1 MTNYRVND
9 VDSNTFA
16 RFPVTIVTKAIEFDS
31 TSWSTPVILAQSDT
45 DGVFGYSIVSLYA
58 TNTDTVGNNLIF
70 YIQYESNTPIS
81 TPVSF
86 CPVAAGAGTDFLQA
100 AVPVIE
106 SDTMSH
112 LSRVDNN
119 GNSYIPMDLKWKLL
133 VKLRTALS
141 SGKKIAVVSTC
152 NYY

>member
-1 MTNYRVND
+1 MINYRVND

-16 RFPVTIVTKAIEFDS
+16 RFPVSIVTKAVEFDS
-31 TSWSTPVILAQSDT
+31 TSWSTPVILAESSEDC
-45 DGVFGYSIVSLYA
+45 VFGYSIVSLYA
-58 TNTDTVGNNLIF
+58 SNTDTVGNNLIF
-70 YIQYESNTPIS
+70 YIQYGFDSPIS

-86 CPVAAGAGTDFLQA
+86 CPVSAGSGTDFLQT
-100 AVPVIE
+100 AVPVLE

-112 LSRVDNN
+112 LSRIDNN
-119 GNSYIPMDLKWKLL
+119 GNSYIPMDLNWKLL